1 MVLVKF
7 KVEDVEYEI
16 STVPP
21 DAYVFQDMYYAEIK
35 NLTIPKTVQEAM
47 DRQKIVRELIDILL
61 AATVTPKPPKQHETA
76 LLTAIFNYTSQTIT
90 KEFFLE
96 ADGKTLGSRD
106 AAKPAP
112 QQLSSAV
119 QPKT

>member
-1 MVLVKF
+1 MALAKF

-16 STVPP
+16 SPLPP
-21 DAYVFQDMYYAEIK
+21 DIYVFQDMYYAKIK
-35 NLTIPKTVQEAM
+35 EQEIPKTVEEAM
-47 DRQKIVRELIDILL
+47 DRKKIVRELTDILL
-61 AATVTPKPPKQHETA
+61 DATVAPKPPKQHETA
-76 LLTAIFNYTSQTIT
+76 LLTAVFDYTSKRINR
-90 KEFFLE
+90 EFFLE

-112 QQLSSAV
+112 QQLPVAV